1 MSHQLW
7 NPCRTY
13 NISPNQMYLIS
24 CYYSKISPGNVV
36 NEKAEAL
43 ICQAKGLLGI
53 DNKLTEKGIAVLNE
67 FETMLVKTKK
77 KVDAE
82 VLGPEFLEK
91 VKEYREIFP
100 SKRIP
105 PHNELARQN
114 TKTLKDNFVWFFKN
128 YPEYSWELV
137 LEATDYYVYCKS
149 RENFEYMMTS
159 SHFIKKTDPNKVVIS
174 KLADYCEMIKEDRSL
189 LQQIPK

>member
-1 MSHQLW
+1 M
-7 NPCRTY
+7 
-13 NISPNQMYLIS
+13 I
-24 CYYSKISPGNVV
+24 

-43 ICQAKGLLGI
+43 ICQAKGLLTT

-67 FETMLVKTKK
+67 FETRLVKTKK

-82 VLGPEFLEK
+82 VLGEDFLDK

-128 YPEYSWELV
+128 YPEYGWELI

-159 SHFIKKTDPNKVVIS
+159 SYFIKKSDLNKVVIS
-174 KLADYCEMIKEDRSL
+174 KLADYCEMIREDRSL